1 MRGALLPQMLELWQI
16 SKTQF
21 GVLMSIYGIV
31 HNIFY
36 LALAWVQDR
45 FSSRVLIPVNM
56 LLGGCTTFFLG
67 TTTDFLTLCFLFV
80 MLSLWCEGAFWPAIL
95 SAVRRST
102 SDSNQ
107 GKIFGLLEGGRGGVE
122 LFQNT
127 MTVALYTWLG
137 YSVFG
142 LEIAFKVNAVI
153 MIILGVVSFFMLPRE
168 TLLKS
173 GDDAQRAN
181 KEVTAGMRTTLRLPE
196 VWLAGLTGFCVYMA
210 YTSMP
215 YFLTYLQD
223 LYALPLIAISIFG
236 IISTSGGRITIAL
249 PAGFLADR
257 YFGGATAGIRFG
269 LGAVALLCIV
279 MVFLSLSASEGS
291 TSTAWISM
299 ITMMGLAVL
308 FFFMRA
314 LYFAPFGE
322 MGLPQRFSGSV
333 LSVAAFLVYL
343 PASFAYLL
351 WGWLLD
357 SYPGEEGYIYM
368 FSSLAV
374 VTGIGIFIAH
384 QLKKRIASGSASRIA
399 ARIEILDQKLDLH
412 GKEKTLF

>member
-56 LLGGCTTFFLG
+56 VLGGCTTFFLG

-142 LEIAFKVNAVI
+142 LEIAFQVNAVI

-173 GDDAQRAN
+173 GDDAKRAN

-299 ITMMGLAVL
+299 LTMMGLAVL
-308 FFFMRA
+308 LFFMRA

-357 SYPGEEGYIYM
+357 TYPGEEGYIYM
-368 FSSLAV
+368 FSSLAA

-384 QLKKRIASGSASRIA
+384 HLKKRIASGSASRIA